1 MTALVATPVN
11 DVPPVCGLTAC
22 VALDAAAEVDEEW
35 VRRATGVIAHR
46 GPDDDGF
53 YGDEHCVLGCRRLAV
68 LDPTAAG
75 HQPMCSR
82 DGRHWIVFNGEIYN
96 YVELAER
103 LSAEGLRLRSRSD
116 TEVLLE
122 LFARVGE
129 DVVHD
134 LRGMYAFAIWDVRR
148 RELFAARDPFGIK
161 PLFYEQSDGLLR
173 LASEK
178 KALLDR
184 TVDAPAD
191 RDALRRYLSFQFVPS
206 PATLSPSI
214 HALPPAH
221 TLTVRAEGD
230 VEVRRYWRA
239 SLRPA
244 SRSSPDTARKI
255 ASALRDS
262 VHVHLRSDVPLGAFL
277 SGGIDSAAICALAA
291 EERPGLLTFTVGF
304 EREDYSEIERA
315 RDTADALGLEL
326 HPYVVTPEEFMEC
339 LPRITWHLDDPLADA
354 SAVPLWFV
362 AREARKHVKV
372 VLSGEGSDELFAGYH
387 RELSS
392 LTDERCSERY
402 IGPDHIYLD
411 EEVDGVARGGT
422 GGAQDVV
429 APLHREAQDEGLDAV
444 TTMQLIDINT
454 WLAGD
459 ILVKADRMTMAHGL
473 ELRVPFLD
481 RKVMAVASRLAPQ
494 DKVTR
499 DTTKHALRRA
509 MADLLPSA
517 VVERP
522 KLGFPVPIAHW
533 LRDELYEFAHG
544 LFRETDADRYIR
556 RSVALDLLRRYRAG
570 EDFDWRRLW
579 ILVTFCLWHQVYVER
594 RYDPVALGWDRSSG
608 DNG

>member
-1 MTALVATPVN
+1 MTALVTAPVN
-11 DVPPVCGLTAC
+11 DVPSVCGLTAC
-22 VALDAAAEVDEEW
+22 VALGAAADVDEEW
-35 VRRATGVIAHR
+35 VRQATGVIAHR

-53 YGDEHCVLGCRRLAV
+53 YGDEHCALGFRRLAV
-68 LDPTAAG
+68 LDPSAAG

-82 DGRHWIVFNGEIYN
+82 DGRYWIVFNGEIYN
-96 YVELAER
+96 YLELAER
-103 LSAEGLRLRSRSD
+103 LSVEGLRLRSRSD

-122 LFARVGE
+122 LFARAGE

-148 RELFAARDPFGIK
+148 RELFAARDRFGIK
-161 PLFYEQSDGLLR
+161 PLFYEPRDGLLR

-184 TVDAPAD
+184 TVDTPAD
-191 RDALRRYLSFQFVPS
+191 LDALRHYLSFQFVPP

-214 HALPPAH
+214 QALPPGH
-221 TLTVRAEGD
+221 TLTVRAGGD

-239 SLRPA
+239 NLRPA
-244 SRSSPDTARKI
+244 SRSGPDTTQKI

-262 VHVHLRSDVPLGAFL
+262 VHLHLRSDVPLGAFL

-315 RDTADALGLEL
+315 QDTADALGLEL

-372 VLSGEGSDELFAGYH
+372 VLSGEGSDELFSGYH

-392 LTDERCSERY
+392 LTDERCSKRY

-411 EEVDGVARGGT
+411 EEVDRVAGGGG

-429 APLHREAQDEGLDAV
+429 APLHREAQEQGLDAV

-454 WLAGD
+454 WLVGD

-481 RKVMAVASRLAPQ
+481 REVMAVASRLARQ
-494 DKVTR
+494 DKVTE
-499 DTTKHALRRA
+499 DTTKRALRRA
-509 MADLLPSA
+509 MTDLLPAA
-517 VVERP
+517 VAERP
-522 KLGFPVPIAHW
+522 KLGFPVPMAHW
-533 LRDELYEFAHG
+533 LRDELYEFAHE
-544 LFRETDADRYIR
+544 LLRETDAERYIR
-556 RSVALDLLRRYRAG
+556 RSVALDLLQRYRAG

-579 ILVTFCLWHQVYVER
+579 VLVTFCLWHQVYVER
-594 RYDPVALGWDRSSG
+594 RYDPVALGWDQSPRV
-608 DNG
+608 NG